1 MPAMSSLKVLLVE
14 DSADVQAALRTL
26 LAMIPRVVVVGVAA
40 DAEAALRLVAGLQP
54 DLVVLDV
61 PFLGAERGLEVL
73 RHLRQYHPKVD
84 VIALSNLGWQ
94 ALRDSYL
101 EAGARAY
108 FDKALQFEDAC
119 DWIRTRAAQA

>member
-1 MPAMSSLKVLLVE
+1 MAILKVLLVE

-26 LAMIPRVVVVGVAA
+26 LAMIPGVQVVGVAIDA
-40 DAEAALRLVAGLQP
+40 DAALRLVERLRP

-61 PFLGAERGLEVL
+61 PFLGSDRGLAVL
-73 RHLRQYHPKVD
+73 RHVRQYHPTVD
-84 VIALSNLGWQ
+84 VVALSNLGWQ
-94 ALRDSYL
+94 ALRDTYL

-119 DWIRTRAAQA
+119 DWIRTRSARA